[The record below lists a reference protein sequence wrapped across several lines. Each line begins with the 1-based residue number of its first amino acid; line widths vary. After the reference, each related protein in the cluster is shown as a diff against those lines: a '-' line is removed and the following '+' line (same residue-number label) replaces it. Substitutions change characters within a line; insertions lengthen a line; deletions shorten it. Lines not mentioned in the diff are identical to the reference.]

1 MQTTVPPRGSARFP
15 EEIQIVMSG
24 VVSDSVVVE
33 VELAVGDHARLEE
46 DDPLQ
51 VHDRVEPPQ
60 QVHVHPVRGY

>member
-1 MQTTVPPRGSARFP
+1 
-15 EEIQIVMSG
+15 MSG

-33 VELAVGDHARLEE
+33 VELAVGDQTRLEE

-60 QVHVHPVRGY
+60 QVHVHPVCGY

>member
-1 MQTTVPPRGSARFP
+1 MPR
-15 EEIQIVMSG
+15 

-33 VELAVGDHARLEE
+33 VDLVVCDDAGLEE